1 MKRIGLF
8 IFIALAFAGT
18 FQAQVTLK
26 NKFEGSLTPLNLQGY
41 ESNIK
46 NLPAGAVF
54 YNTEQSDDSDTYNL
68 FNINLEKIR
77 TVTIPRQ
84 KCKVKYSFSDDPDT
98 DNFSILIPGEL
109 SSYPFSDFRFSDS
122 GEAEYARAIF
132 GDKTYM
138 FSEKTEVLT
147 PIVGYEIVGEKGGVK
162 SRLRFPEQF
171 HSRVY
176 ILFESTFTIYNG
188 RKIVLFPVKEYGTEK
203 DYTLIYDFGK
213 ESGVRSISEE
223 PRLMRIVPT
232 APRSSEPI
240 TISFDSDSQRT
251 ISVISSAG
259 QTVYQKNTSSASLNI
274 PSEILPK
281 GVNIVTC
288 TENGITRE
296 VQKIIIR

>member
-1 MKRIGLF
+1 MKRIGLL
-8 IFIALAFAGT
+8 IIIALAYAGT

-26 NKFEGSLTPLNLQGY
+26 NKFEGSLAPLYPWGY
-41 ESNIK
+41 ESSIK

-54 YNTEQSDDSDTYNL
+54 YNTERSDDSDTYNL

-84 KCKVKYSFSDDPDT
+84 KYQFKYTFQPDEIHTGYLSFLYPVPGETTNVNLSFSDTGD
-98 DNFSILIPGEL
+98 
-109 SSYPFSDFRFSDS
+109 
-122 GEAEYARAIF
+122 AEYMRVIF

-138 FSEKTEVLT
+138 YLENTEVLT

-171 HSRVY
+171 HSDNY
-176 ILFESTFTIYNG
+176 ISLTSTFTIYNG
-188 RKIVLFPVKEYGTEK
+188 RKIVLFSVKEYGTEK

-251 ISVISSAG
+251 ISVISAAG
-259 QTVYQKNTSSASLNI
+259 QTIYQKNTSSASLNI

-281 GVNIVTC
+281 GVNIIAC
-288 TENGITRE
+288 SENGISRE

>member
-1 MKRIGLF
+1 MKRIGLL
-8 IFIALAFAGT
+8 IIIALALADIS
-18 FQAQVTLK
+18 QAQISLK
-26 NKFEGSLTPLNLQGY
+26 NKFEGSLEPLYPWGY
-41 ESNIK
+41 ESSIK

-54 YNTEQSDDSDTYNL
+54 YNTEGSDDSYTYNL

-84 KCKVKYSFSDDPDT
+84 KYKLKYSFLDDPYT
-98 DNFSILIPGEL
+98 DDFMIDIPGEL
-109 SSYPFSDFRFSDS
+109 HAWHFRFSDS

-138 FSEKTEVLT
+138 HLENIEVLT

-171 HSRVY
+171 HSQFY
-176 ILFESTFTIYNG
+176 GSLSSSFTIYNG

-203 DYTLIYDFGK
+203 DYTLFEDFGK
-213 ESGVRSISEE
+213 ENGVKNISEE

-232 APRSSEPI
+232 APRNSEPI

-251 ISVISSAG
+251 IKVISSTG
-259 QTVYQKNTSSASLNI
+259 QIVYQQDTSSASLNI